1 MVGGGNKLVSV
12 LAVERFQTG
21 TVIVDNVV
29 AVRPLEE
36 YAQVEAF
43 PLEVIGETTG
53 VDGQTVTDNRLVFSR
68 YLTVAVQIFQF
79 YATGLNVAA
88 NFSIIGYL
96 RLQYVLSGSHF
107 VEVFVLIDTVVYIA
121 VHLG

>member
-1 MVGGGNKLVSV
+1 MGK
-12 LAVERFQTG
+12 
-21 TVIVDNVV
+21 
-29 AVRPLEE
+29 
-36 YAQVEAF
+36 
-43 PLEVIGETTG
+43 
-53 VDGQTVTDNRLVFSR
+53 TVTDNRLVFSR

-79 YATGLNVAA
+79 YATGLDVAA